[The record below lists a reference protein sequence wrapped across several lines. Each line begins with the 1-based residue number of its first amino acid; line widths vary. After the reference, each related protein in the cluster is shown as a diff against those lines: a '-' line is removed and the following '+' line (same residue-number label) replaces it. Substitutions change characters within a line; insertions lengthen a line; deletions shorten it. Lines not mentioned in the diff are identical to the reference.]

1 MLFIRRWN
9 NTNPLTAIITTTTT
23 TPKRYVMH
31 PIRTTKVKRAKTMVY
46 FLDGPA
52 NALPCTLTLTH
63 RQNHR
68 NSCRHRRC
76 DRHCPIVA
84 VVNNDAMRM
93 SILVDILLNRKTILA
108 VVGQGVCRYV
118 LIFLPMDGP
127 TYTVERQTES
137 YVTRYAGM

>member
-52 NALPCTLTLTH
+52 NALPCTLTLT
-63 RQNHR
+63 
-68 NSCRHRRC
+68 RHG
-76 DRHCPIVA
+76 PF
-84 VVNNDAMRM
+84 
-93 SILVDILLNRKTILA
+93 STILRIEMLR
-108 VVGQGVCRYV
+108 GR
-118 LIFLPMDGP
+118 
-127 TYTVERQTES
+127 
-137 YVTRYAGM
+137 